1 MSKRKKF
8 AIAEDINQGIT
19 EVIDAVKNNS
29 GLFRYE
35 IVALS
40 RIEVDPENPR
50 ELALSVDDLSIGL
63 SIDDVQFNRKQ
74 KEKEDLESLAITIK
88 QDGIINPIMVYKY
101 GDKYRIIAGERRF
114 LAANLAGRNDIHARI
129 VEHKPD
135 EIRLR
140 ILQWIEN
147 NERKELS
154 LCERLG
160 NIEAIVKAY
169 NKHHN
174 KAITA
179 DALKDITG
187 LSRTQS
193 HCYLAILRGPDDVKH
208 SVKNNALNNLDKA
221 AFIAGISNDDLRKEV
236 IGAAIRGESI
246 KFLKEMSSNHDN
258 IALQATKN
266 NKKTIKMPKCVNLG
280 KIQNI
285 DPIKKII
292 EIVVSQDIY
301 SKHANL
307 FSKINW
313 TDSKDAVIAFKKL
326 LNILGN

>member
-19 EVIDAVKNNS
+19 EVIDAVKNNT

-40 RIEVDPENPR
+40 RIEVDPDNPR

-63 SIDDVQFNRKQ
+63 SIDDLQFTQKQ

-114 LAANLAGRNDIHARI
+114 LAANLAGKNDIHARI
-129 VEHKPD
+129 VENKPD

-140 ILQWIEN
+140 LLQWIEN

-169 NKHHN
+169 NELHD

-193 HCYLAILRGPDDVKH
+193 HCYLAILRGPNDLRH
-208 SVKNNALNNLDKA
+208 SIKNNALNNLDKA
-221 AFIAGISNDDLRKEV
+221 AFIAGIVNADLRKEV
-236 IGAAIRGESI
+236 IDAAIRGETI
-246 KFLKEMSSNHDN
+246 KFLKEMVGNYN
-258 IALQATKN
+258 NAAVQITKN
-266 NKKTIKMPKCVNLG
+266 NKKSIKTLKYVNLG

-285 DPIKKII
+285 ESIKKII
-292 EIVVSQDIY
+292 EIVVSQDLY
-301 SKHANL
+301 NKHANL

-313 TDSKDAVIAFKKL
+313 TNSKDTVTAFKKL
-326 LNILGN
+326 LDIVGN